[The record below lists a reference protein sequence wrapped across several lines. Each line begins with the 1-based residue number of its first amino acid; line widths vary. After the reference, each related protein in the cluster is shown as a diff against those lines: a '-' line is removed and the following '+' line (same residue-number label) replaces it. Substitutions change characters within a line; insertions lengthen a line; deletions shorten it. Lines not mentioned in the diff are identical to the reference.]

1 MQDKDKLTAL
11 VVEVYGILEGME
23 RAATDQLDQIA
34 LDRAAL
40 EALFSELGVSFSD
53 I

>member
-1 MQDKDKLTAL
+1 MTDKDKLAAL
-11 VVEVYGILEGME
+11 AVEVYGILEGME